1 MVEENSF
8 EDDKIRQVVRE
19 QYAKVAEGRQE
30 TASCCGPTTSTENP
44 TLSCCGSS
52 ATSDNLELNS
62 CSSNACS
69 PITLPADQ
77 AGKFVKNYSS
87 KLGYTE
93 EDLKNIPD
101 GANLALGCGNPTAHA
116 SIKEGETVL
125 DLGAGGGLDCFIAA
139 NKVGKTG
146 KVIGVDMTPQ
156 MIDRA
161 RENARKGNYENIEFR
176 LGEIENL
183 PVANDTVDL
192 IISNCVINL
201 SPNKERVF
209 NEAFRVLKPGGRI
222 MISDIVL
229 LKELPDVIKENIG
242 AYVGCISGAIL
253 KDQYLGMIEKVGF
266 QDVEIIQE
274 STFSTVDFLL
284 DDPTIKA
291 ALEEQGRNIEDMKN
305 LEEFITNSSIKV
317 KAVKPN

>member
-1 MVEENSF
+1 MVEEKSL
-8 EDDKIRQVVRE
+8 EDDKIRQIVRE
-19 QYAKVAEGRQE
+19 QYAKVAVGRPE
-30 TASCCGPTTSTENP
+30 VSNCCGPSATTETP
-44 TLSCCGSS
+44 TLSCCGPAATTENSS
-52 ATSDNLELNS
+52 LNS

-69 PITLPADQ
+69 PIILS
-77 AGKFVKNYSS
+77 GENIEGFMEKYSD
-87 KLGYTE
+87 KLGYSKD
-93 EDLKNIPD
+93 DLSSVPD

-116 SIKEGETVL
+116 SIQEGETVL

-139 NKVGKTG
+139 KKVGKTG

-201 SPNKERVF
+201 SPNKDRVF

-229 LKELPDVIKENIG
+229 LKELPEVIKENME
-242 AYVGCISGAIL
+242 AYVGCISGAIM
-253 KDQYLGMIEKVGF
+253 KDQYLGLIREAGF
-266 QDVEIIQE
+266 QDVEIMEE
-274 STFSTVDFLL
+274 SSFSTLDFLL
-284 DDPTIKA
+284 DDASIKA
-291 ALEEQGRNIEDMKN
+291 ALEEQGRDLDDMKN
-305 LEEFITNSSIKV
+305 LEEFITNSSIKIR
-317 KAVKPN
+317 ALKPN